1 MKTVELFREYRYTP
15 ATDRRVTIRFEGG
28 MIYRRVLETAARE
41 IERKG
46 AGRIISAPQAGATGI
61 PVADAGH
68 AFRRR
73 R

>member
-1 MKTVELFREYRYTP
+1 MKTVELFHEYFYVP
-15 ATDRRVTIRFEGG
+15 ATDRRIMVRFEGG
-28 MIYRRVLETAARE
+28 VIYKRVLETAARE

-46 AGRIISAPQAGATGI
+46 AGRIVSAPQADATGMRI
-61 PVADAGH
+61 LDAGH